1 MKKTPFHQLALLVYK
16 SACVGKIPLFSGR
29 QVEEDLI
36 QLHPGERLE
45 WVKKEY
51 YVQKIALFLVILA
64 IGILFALAAKAAADT
79 EAVLGEGGVLK
90 RGSPGEDVRQ
100 LQIRADYGGESYD
113 FQIGL
118 SPRQLSKGEAEKAA
132 EELVKKLPGYI
143 LGGNASMEQIT
154 SDLILQEKYGQSP
167 VTVEWES
174 SRPEILGD
182 SGEVEAVRQREEVEL
197 RAALTCGEY
206 SREET
211 FCLTICPK
219 ELSASEKIY
228 EELGEYLSES
238 EKQSRQEPDWVLPES
253 WRGEVVGWSQKTEN
267 RAMLLWLSS
276 LLVAVVVYFF
286 SDRDLHKRL
295 EQRRKQLQAE
305 YADLVHEMVLL
316 VGAGMTPRG
325 VFQKLAADYEK
336 RRTESGEISLAY
348 EEVVRACRDMKSGVA
363 EGAAY
368 ERFGRRT
375 GLQQYVRL
383 SGLLIQNLKRGNHA
397 LPERLREEAY
407 KAGEEKLQLGRKL
420 GEEAGTKLLVPMVMM
435 LAVVML
441 LIMVP
446 AFSSL

>member
-1 MKKTPFHQLALLVYK
+1 MKKTLFHQLALVLYK
-16 SACVGKIPLFSGR
+16 SACVGKMPFFSAR

-36 QLHPGERLE
+36 QLYPGERLE

-51 YVQKIALFLVILA
+51 YVQKLALLLMILA
-64 IGILFALAAKAAADT
+64 AGVLFALAAKAAADA
-79 EAVLGEGGVLK
+79 EVLLGEGGVLK
-90 RGSPGEDVRQ
+90 RGSPGEEVRQ
-100 LQIRADYGGESYD
+100 LQLRADYEGESYD
-113 FQIGL
+113 FQIDL
-118 SPRQLSKGEAEKAA
+118 SPREPDREEAEAA
-132 EELVKKLPGYI
+132 TEELAGKLPDYI
-143 LGGNASMEQIT
+143 LGANESLQQVT
-154 SDLILQEKYGQSP
+154 SDLTLREKYGQSP

-174 SRPEILGD
+174 SRPELLGD
-182 SGEVEAVRQREEVEL
+182 SGEVTAAGEKEEVQL
-197 RAALTCGEY
+197 RATLSCGGY
-206 SREET
+206 SREESLT
-211 FCLTICPK
+211 LTICPK
-219 ELSASEKIY
+219 ELSGSEKIQ

-238 EKQSRQEPDWVLPES
+238 EKQSRQETEWVLPES
-253 WRGEVVGWSQKTEN
+253 WEGETVGWSQKSES

-276 LLVAVVVYFF
+276 LLVAASVCFF

-295 EQRRKQLQAE
+295 ERRRKQLQAE
-305 YADLVHEMVLL
+305 YADMVHEIVLL

-325 VFQKLAADYEK
+325 VFQKLAADYE
-336 RRTESGEISLAY
+336 RRRAEGGEVSLAY
-348 EEVVRACRDMKSGVA
+348 EEVLRACREMKSGVA

-383 SGLLIQNLKRGNHA
+383 SGMLVQNLKRGNHS

-407 KAGEEKLQLGRKL
+407 KAGEEKLQLGRRL

-441 LIMVP
+441 LIMIP